1 MFNTARQ
8 LIPSSLGCLSLV
20 GLVALSGCVTNTIQ
34 EVRES
39 ATGLNHDE
47 SIVVL
52 GRRHKGGDATE
63 DKFVDCVSKELGKG
77 KTGVGIV
84 GDDEFVDALFP
95 WFEPRTA
102 PLKTTDLPR
111 MLSRPLLAERLG
123 EIGVRYMVWIEGS
136 TERIDSNGSMTCSI
150 TTTGAGCFGFLSW
163 EDDSSYEASIWD
175 IKNRLSVGKISTDA
189 SGTSFVP
196 AVVVPVP
203 FIARVQNS
211 ACNSMADQLKV
222 FITNET

>member
-1 MFNTARQ
+1 MNKLRLLGTA
-8 LIPSSLGCLSLV
+8 LFGISVATLG
-20 GLVALSGCVTNTIQ
+20 GCVTTTIQ

-39 ATGLNHDE
+39 ETGLSKEE

-63 DKFVDCVSKELGKG
+63 EKFVDCVSHELAKG
-77 KTGVGIV
+77 KNKLGIV
-84 GDDEFVDALFP
+84 GDEEFVDAMFP

-102 PLKTTDLPR
+102 PLKTSDLPN
-111 MLSRPLLAERLG
+111 MLNRPLLSERLN

-175 IKNRLSVGKISTDA
+175 IKNGISVGKISSDA

-211 ACNSMADQLKV
+211 ACNSLADQLKA
-222 FITNET
+222 FLINET

>member
-1 MFNTARQ
+1 MSTLRVCGTA
-8 LIPSSLGCLSLV
+8 LFGLSLA
-20 GLVALSGCVTNTIQ
+20 ALGGCVTTTVQ

-39 ATGLNHDE
+39 ATGLSSE
-47 SIVVL
+47 EFIVVL
-52 GRRHKGGDATE
+52 GRRHKGGGGDATE
-63 DKFVDCVSKELGKG
+63 EKFVDCVSHELAKGKG
-77 KTGVGIV
+77 GLGIV
-84 GDDEFVDALFP
+84 EDEAFVDALFP

-102 PLKTTDLPR
+102 PLKTSDLPN
-111 MLSRPLLAERLG
+111 MLSRPLLSERLN

-136 TERIDSNGSMTCSI
+136 TERIDSSGSMTCSI

-175 IKNRLSVGKISTDA
+175 IKNGISVGKISSDA

-211 ACNSMADQLKV
+211 ACNSMADQLKA
-222 FITNET
+222 FIINET

>member
-1 MFNTARQ
+1 M
-8 LIPSSLGCLSLV
+8 
-20 GLVALSGCVTNTIQ
+20 
-34 EVRES
+34 
-39 ATGLNHDE
+39 
-47 SIVVL
+47 
-52 GRRHKGGDATE
+52 
-63 DKFVDCVSKELGKG
+63 
-77 KTGVGIV
+77 

-111 MLSRPLLAERLG
+111 MLSRPLLAERLT

-136 TERIDSNGSMTCSI
+136 TERIDSSGSMTCSI

-175 IKNRLSVGKISTDA
+175 IKNRLSVGKISSDA

-211 ACNSMADQLKV
+211 ACNSMADQLKA
-222 FITNET
+222 FITNEI